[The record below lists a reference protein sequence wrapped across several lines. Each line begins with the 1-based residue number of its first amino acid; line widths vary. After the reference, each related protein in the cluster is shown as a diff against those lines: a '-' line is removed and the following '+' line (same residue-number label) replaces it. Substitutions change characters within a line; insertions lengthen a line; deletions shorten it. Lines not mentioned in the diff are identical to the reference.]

1 MGTTYIPAGKQPE
14 WKQNQV
20 CSTVND
26 SEGDLS
32 NLNAVSGQ
40 GTPTSAPAIQN
51 LGPGSPLM
59 VASPLTMFDM
69 NPFQPAANIP
79 LQAWSHVPPPL
90 HSIPLSMPLQ
100 QHHVESRIPSQLGRN
115 LSGDATTGNN
125 RFGDPRPS
133 VNSEISRSIPFP
145 NSTASEISDELGP
158 PKQPTC
164 GTATTQTVVPLESTA
179 SANEKKDLQVV
190 ARTIVSGIDSRGTR
204 ASSSEGSGQT
214 TGLPSKS
221 LRPTSSGQQHHNQAG
236 HEQHRGI
243 SQRTGSGGEWH
254 RRTTGFQLRKQGS
267 GMDKNIG
274 PPKMKQIY
282 VAKPSSSG
290 LSSQGQTKT

>member
-1 MGTTYIPAGKQPE
+1 
-14 WKQNQV
+14 
-20 CSTVND
+20 
-26 SEGDLS
+26 
-32 NLNAVSGQ
+32 
-40 GTPTSAPAIQN
+40 
-51 LGPGSPLM
+51 
-59 VASPLTMFDM
+59 
-69 NPFQPAANIP
+69 
-79 LQAWSHVPPPL
+79 
-90 HSIPLSMPLQ
+90 MPLQ

-164 GTATTQTVVPLESTA
+164 GTATTQTVVPPESTA

-243 SQRTGSGGEWH
+243 SQRTGSGCEWHH
-254 RRTTGFQLRKQGS
+254 RRTGFQARKQVTGA
-267 GMDKNIG
+267 DKNNG

-282 VAKPSSSG
+282 VAKPSINR
-290 LSSQGQTKT
+290 LPNQGQTRT